1 MSPPTYPLT
10 QFPFSGAPP
19 RDAMKLGF
27 SKPWP
32 EAMKLITGQPNMSA
46 SAMMN
51 YFKPLL
57 DWLLTEN
64 GRHGEKLGWPQY
76 NWTPDS
82 GTTTTPT
89 SAPGRPPE
97 LTQDRAPSPAQAGSS
112 LTSETG

>member
-1 MSPPTYPLT
+1 MI
-10 QFPFSGAPP
+10 P
-19 RDAMKLGF
+19 RDALKLGF

-32 EAMKLITGQPNMSA
+32 EAMQLITGQPNMSA
-46 SAMMN
+46 SAMMS

-82 GTTTTPT
+82 GTSPRPAQPP
-89 SAPGRPPE
+89 SGPQSSLRLSPLPSPGRPKPD
-97 LTQDRAPSPAQAGSS
+97 LRARAGEPA
-112 LTSETG
+112 